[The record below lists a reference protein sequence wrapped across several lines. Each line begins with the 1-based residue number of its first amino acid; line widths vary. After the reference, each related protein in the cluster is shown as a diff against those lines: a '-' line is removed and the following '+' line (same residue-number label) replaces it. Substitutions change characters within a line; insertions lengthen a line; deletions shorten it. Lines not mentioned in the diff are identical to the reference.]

1 MLTQLINFI
10 FITTSIVF
18 FIMPFF
24 VWYWLNHKESFNK
37 IGFNHYLEN
46 FFSSKQANWLVFFW
60 AAGEALIWFVIPE
73 FLLLMVIFMR
83 VHKKRVMLLFDLAGT
98 VAGTIVAYIIRMP
111 QDAIAGLPYIQE
123 KMVTQTVTWYND
135 MGILGLANQPF
146 SGVPYKVFT
155 HLAWQYEFSIVLF
168 MVVAVTVRMIRYL
181 VAYGLFVA
189 LYPRLHK
196 IVYRNYVALALV
208 AIAIFSIL
216 LLKAYN
222 AYS

>member
-1 MLTQLINFI
+1 MVTQIINFF
-10 FITTSIVF
+10 FITTSIILFILPF
-18 FIMPFF
+18 FIS
-24 VWYWLNHKESFNK
+24 YWVGHRKSFKK

-46 FFSSKQANWLVFFW
+46 FFSSKQANWLVFIW

-111 QDAIAGLPYIQE
+111 QDAIANLPYIQE
-123 KMVTQTVTWYND
+123 KMVDQTIVWYND
-135 MGILGLANQPF
+135 MGILGLVNQPF

-155 HLAWQYEFSIVLF
+155 HLAWQYEYSVVLF
-168 MVVAVTVRMIRYL
+168 IIVAVTVRMIRYV
-181 VAYGLFVA
+181 VAYGLFIA
-189 LYPRLHK
+189 MYPRLHK
-196 IVYRNYVALALV
+196 IVYRNYVPLALA